1 MIPVIQNL
9 NVMIRKKVKKQGK
22 RKFKEN
28 FFLLKVTMQIIIHVI
43 VRQSAIPQGGPPDRK
58 ADINPITLDTN
69 IRFNDV
75 GGLESHIHC
84 LKEMVVFPMMYPD
97 IFERFHVTPPKGVLF
112 HGPPGILYIFI
123 TLYINYIYFIK

>member
-1 MIPVIQNL
+1 M
-9 NVMIRKKVKKQGK
+9 K
-22 RKFKEN
+22 
-28 FFLLKVTMQIIIHVI
+28 IIIQVI
-43 VRQSAIPQGGPPDRK
+43 LQIKSFYCRQSAIPQGGPPDRK

-97 IFERFHVTPPKGVLF
+97 VFERFHITPPKGVLF
-112 HGPPGILYIFI
+112 HGPPGISCIHLYLLLYIC
-123 TLYINYIYFIK
+123 NYISYI

>member
-1 MIPVIQNL
+1 MHSFVNDYININ
-9 NVMIRKKVKKQGK
+9 IKYSC
-22 RKFKEN
+22 
-28 FFLLKVTMQIIIHVI
+28 
-43 VRQSAIPQGGPPDRK
+43 RQSAIPQGGPPDRK

-97 IFERFHVTPPKGVLF
+97 VFERFHITPPKGVLF
-112 HGPPGILYIFI
+112 HGLPGRMNFYHFKIERSSKSISQCA
-123 TLYINYIYFIK
+123 T